1 MKGNGSARAKAGALR
16 VQGLGHVVLKVR
28 DLKRS
33 VPFYRDVL
41 GLKEVGHF
49 GDRMVFFAV
58 VDNHHDI
65 ALLQTRADA
74 RRAPKDSPGL
84 AHVALKIGD
93 SLEQL
98 RAARAWLETNGVE
111 IRRIRDHIVSRS
123 IYFPDPDGNEI
134 EVFVDNEKKVWLD
147 DPELVATSKELA
159 L

>member
-1 MKGNGSARAKAGALR
+1 MTRKGSSGMR
-16 VQGLGHVVLKVR
+16 VRQLGHVVLKVR

-41 GLKEVGHF
+41 GLKEVGHM
-49 GDRMVFFAV
+49 GETMVFFSI

-65 ALLQTRADA
+65 ALVQTGAEAPDA
-74 RRAPKDSPGL
+74 PEKAPGL

-93 SLEQL
+93 SLEDL
-98 RAARAWLETNGVE
+98 RRAQSWLEGHGVE

-123 IYFPDPDGNEI
+123 IYFADPDGNEL
-134 EVFVDNEKKVWLD
+134 EVFVDNEEKVWLN
-147 DPELVATSKELA
+147 DPELVAHSEPLA

>member
-1 MKGNGSARAKAGALR
+1 MTENRSGALN

-49 GDRMVFFAV
+49 GDRMVFFSV

-65 ALLQTRADA
+65 ALLQTREDAAAAPADA
-74 RRAPKDSPGL
+74 PGL

-93 SLEQL
+93 SLDEL
-98 RAARAWLETNGVE
+98 RRARAWLEANGVT
-111 IRRIRDHIVSRS
+111 INRVRDHIVSRS
-123 IYFPDPDGNEI
+123 IYFPDPDGNEL
-134 EVFVDNEKKVWLD
+134 EVFVDNEEKVWLE
-147 DPELVATSKELA
+147 DPELVATSKALA